1 MTLGQKHRWSYIL
14 IVINN
19 TVLAQQLAARIT
31 ILYIHMIIFFTR
43 VVPHIRLL
51 YHTVQTLPIV
61 TGFNSIRLHRLSGNR
76 IILFR
81 SIMTCPV
88 RPYCMSKK
96 SFTWPILYSKVTKEN
111 WSRVSG
117 HTVLSSILLLFAV
130 LAVSRAHTPPRQITA
145 DCFTQGSGSGLWF
158 NGSGSEPSR

>member
-51 YHTVQTLPIV
+51 YH
-61 TGFNSIRLHRLSGNR
+61 IRLHQLSGNR
-76 IILFR
+76 IILFLFR